1 MNGSRLKKIART
13 AALFLRK
20 NALTEIGLVSI
31 FFFFFAASAT
41 FLDTKIGQDLD
52 PDTGKE
58 WWTLS
63 FETRNPSS
71 LEFAIE
77 NHSENTDFSYEVTRD
92 KFVQGGGTVS
102 VERGERKTI
111 IPSGSGDTAGRTAIS
126 VESGDGSKKSIYR
139 ER

>member
-1 MNGSRLKKIART
+1 MNGSRLKKITRT

-20 NALTEIGLVSI
+20 NALTETGLVSI
-31 FFFFFAASAT
+31 FFLLFATSVI
-41 FLDTKIGQDLD
+41 FLDTKIGRDLD
-52 PDTGKE
+52 PDTDKE

-92 KFVQGGGTVS
+92 RIVLDEGAVS
-102 VERGERKTI
+102 VGRGERKTI
-111 IPSGSGDTAGRTAIS
+111 TPSGSGDTAGRTTIT
-126 VESGDGSKKSIYR
+126 VESGDDSKKSVYR